1 MSCITMWQTLA
12 AAEADRDAL
21 EKRLDSLSEAYR
33 RTRDEAAAAAA
44 KAQAQAQAGPLSPV
58 LVAEGEFLRHVQVRL
73 PVYLEL
79 IESGV
84 DDDVD
89 NMCLHDVTCNW
100 AGAGQQVAAK
110 RGALARG
117 RGSGC
122 GGGRRFG
129 GGRLRRGQVR

>member
-1 MSCITMWQTLA
+1 LA

-73 PVYLEL
+73 PVYPEL
-79 IESGV
+79 IDSGV
-84 DDDVD
+84 DDDDVD
-89 NMCLHDVTCNW
+89 NVCLRDVTNNW
-100 AGAGQQVAAK
+100 TGAGQQVAAK

-122 GGGRRFG
+122 GGGRGFG